1 MRRDYISPEFEY
13 TRTFG
18 TYDMTESSSLFGSKM
33 LEIEDELNLHNQS
46 IIYYQSLEKEQM
58 DLSIESSLAPIIY
71 SVSDDKKSKHTLV
84 INEAQN
90 EFQRNGNTKYILTIQ
105 LENLLINYIF
115 ATLKEYRTFEGVRN
129 KMCRKSDIDNSI
141 YEYII
146 KNILNRY
153 KLEKTELYVKYND
166 LRSQTSLRFS
176 NKWSSDIDS
185 ISTSN
190 YLLTKIET
198 DTSFDGSSVKINFNQ
213 EKSSQK
219 YNFDYYFKLI
229 WKKI

>member
-18 TYDMTESSSLFGSKM
+18 TYDMTEASSLFGSKM

-46 IIYYQSLEKEQM
+46 IIYYQSLEKEQI
-58 DLSIESSLAPIIY
+58 DLSIESSLPPIIY

-84 INEAQN
+84 ISESQN
-90 EFQRNGNTKYILTIQ
+90 EFQKNGNTKYILTIQ
-105 LENLLINYIF
+105 LGNLLINYIF
-115 ATLKEYRTFEGVRN
+115 ATLKEHRTFEGVRN
-129 KMCRKSDIDNSI
+129 KMCRKGDIDNSI

>member
-129 KMCRKSDIDNSI
+129 KMCRKGDIDNSI